1 MNLSYLL
8 MLVTLL
14 LSLIHFIYGYI
25 EAIRISNE
33 DGPVNGW
40 SVIFSFPLGFVFAY
54 FATMFHQQIL
64 PH

>member
-1 MNLSYLL
+1 MNLSYFL
-8 MLVTLL
+8 MLVTFF
-14 LSLIHFIYGYI
+14 LSLIHFMYGYF
-25 EAIRISNE
+25 EAIRICNE
-33 DGPVNGW
+33 DGPVSGW